1 METEANR
8 RIGQYA
14 SSLRSIN
21 HNDQTKYIS
30 KLLSTNIHDNSS
42 YISISLKKGQPLS
55 SCLEV

>member
-8 RIGQYA
+8 RIEQYA

-42 YISISLKKGQPLS
+42 YISISLKKGHH
-55 SCLEV
+55 